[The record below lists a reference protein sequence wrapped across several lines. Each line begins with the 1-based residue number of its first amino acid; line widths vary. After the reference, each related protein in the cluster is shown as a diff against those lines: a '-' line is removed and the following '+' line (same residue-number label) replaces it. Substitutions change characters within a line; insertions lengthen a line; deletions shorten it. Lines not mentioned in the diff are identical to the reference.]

1 MKYNLLLIL
10 TLLLSFSTLH
20 SQYTLSRSN
29 FNTAGGSVTAGNY
42 ALLSSFGHPIE
53 GSDVTAGNY
62 TLGSGFIRTLP
73 LCQDIIYVDASYTSG
88 TTGWQTTHFDDL
100 DDGISN
106 VCPGGTLYIGEFT
119 NYVYSVG
126 DLDFTGISVIIMDY
140 DLELTNGDIVGGFVQ
155 TPNAGTLNIL
165 KTNGD
170 AKTFPLSNDGTSDF
184 TISIDPTNN
193 PTQEIEV
200 KLTPSSN
207 APPSDGLLNT
217 TVWEIEGEAGLN
229 ATLTFTLPD
238 SAIQGGK
245 LPENVVFRFWNGT
258 RYEAISADNVTIVD
272 NGTSYT
278 VTITNV
284 NQF

>member
-1 MKYNLLLIL
+1 MSLAISSVY
-10 TLLLSFSTLH
+10 

-29 FNTAGGSVTAGNY
+29 FNAAGGSVSAGNY

-53 GSDVTAGNY
+53 GSEVTAGNY

-73 LCQDIIYVDASYTSG
+73 DACQNIIYVDASYNSG

-100 DDGISN
+100 DDGLAN
-106 VCPGGTLYIGEFT
+106 VCPGGTLNIGEFSE
-119 NYVYSVG
+119 YIYAIG
-126 DLDFTGISVIIMDY
+126 DLDFSGYNVIILDY
-140 DLELTNGDIVGGFVQ
+140 DLELTNGDITGGFVQ
-155 TPNAGTLNIL
+155 TPNSGTLSIL

-170 AKTFPLSNDGTSDF
+170 AKTFPLSNDGTSNF
-184 TISIDPTNN
+184 TIVIDPTNN
-193 PTQEIEV
+193 PTLEIEV
-200 KLTPSSN
+200 KLELASN

-217 TVWEIEGEAGLN
+217 TVWEIEGEAGLD

-238 SAIQGGK
+238 SAINGGK

-258 RYEAISADNVTIVD
+258 RYEAISAENVTVVD
-272 NGTSYT
+272 NGTYYT